1 MQPNTEE
8 THMIRAIF
16 IASVLLLSGCQSAYY
31 AAWEKVGV
39 EKRDILV
46 DRVEDA
52 KSSQQQ
58 AQVQFTSALEQLS
71 QLIEFDGGKI
81 QATYE
86 NLKDEYES
94 SQASADRVRAH
105 IDKVE
110 DVANALFDEWSDELT
125 QYKSEKLRRDSE
137 RKLKSTE
144 RKYQSLLRS
153 MRRAESKMEPV
164 LAALNDNALYL
175 KHNLNAA
182 AIGALQGEFDQI
194 KNDIRS
200 LLDEMNTAIEQS
212 NAFIDS
218 IQQGS

>member
-1 MQPNTEE
+1 MQPNTEV
-8 THMIRAIF
+8 THMIKALF
-16 IASVLLLSGCQSAYY
+16 ITSVLLLSGCQSAYY

-52 KSSQQQ
+52 KKSQQE

-81 QATYE
+81 QATYD

-94 SQASADRVRAH
+94 SQASAARVSAR

-110 DVANALFDEWSDELT
+110 DVANALFDEWSDELA

-164 LAALNDNALYL
+164 LAALNDNVLYL

-200 LLDEMNTAIEQS
+200 LLNEMNKAIDQS

-218 IQQGS
+218 IQQG

>member
-1 MQPNTEE
+1 
-8 THMIRAIF
+8 MIRALF
-16 IASVLLLSGCQSAYY
+16 ITSVLLLSGCQSAYY

-52 KSSQQQ
+52 KQSQQE

-81 QATYE
+81 QATYD

-94 SQASADRVRAH
+94 SQASAARVSAR

-110 DVANALFDEWSDELT
+110 DVANALFDEWSDELA
-125 QYKSEKLRRDSE
+125 QYKNEKLRRDSE

-164 LAALNDNALYL
+164 LAALNDNVLYL

-182 AIGALQGEFDQI
+182 AVGALQGEFDQI

-200 LLDEMNTAIEQS
+200 LLNEMNKAIDQS

-218 IQQGS
+218 IQQG

>member
-1 MQPNTEE
+1 
-8 THMIRAIF
+8 MIRAF
-16 IASVLLLSGCQSAYY
+16 IISAALFLAGCQSAYY

-52 KSSQQQ
+52 KDSQQE
-58 AQVQFTSALEQLS
+58 AQQQFTSALEQLT

-81 QATYE
+81 QSTYD

-94 SQASADRVRAH
+94 SQASAARVSAR

-110 DVANALFDEWSDELT
+110 DVAVALFDEWSDELS

-137 RKLKSTE
+137 KKLKNTQ
-144 RKYQSLLRS
+144 RKYESLLRS
-153 MRRAESKMEPV
+153 MRRAENKMEPV
-164 LAALNDNALYL
+164 LAALNDNVLYL

-194 KNDIRS
+194 KQDIRS
-200 LLDEMNTAIEQS
+200 LLNEMNTAIEQS
-212 NAFIDS
+212 NTFINS
-218 IQQGS
+218 IQQG

>member
-1 MQPNTEE
+1 
-8 THMIRAIF
+8 MIRAIF